1 MNKKITSICKI
12 CGEVI
17 FNDEKHR
24 CKYNDLKKELIR
36 YQNMHKI
43 QFNTLS
49 EAQEFIK
56 NNTWN
61 INDKEQI
68 KNLLLIIWNSIT
80 NQKFKI
86 KIDLGDDK

>member
-1 MNKKITSICKI
+1 M
-12 CGEVI
+12 
-17 FNDEKHR
+17 
-24 CKYNDLKKELIR
+24 Y
-36 YQNMHKI
+36 KI
-43 QFNTLS
+43 QFNKLC

-56 NNTWN
+56 KNTWN

>member
-68 KNLLLIIWNSIT
+68 KKLLLIIWNSIA

>member
-12 CGEVI
+12 CGQEI

-36 YQNMHKI
+36 YQNMYKI
-43 QFNTLS
+43 QFNKLC

-56 NNTWN
+56 KNTWN

>member
-1 MNKKITSICKI
+1 MNKKITSICTI
-12 CGEVI
+12 CGQEI
-17 FNDEKHR
+17 FNDEKHS

-36 YQNMHKI
+36 YQNMQEI
-43 QFNTLS
+43 QFNKLF

-68 KNLLLIIWNSIT
+68 KKLLLIIWNSIA

-86 KIDLGDDK
+86 KIDLGE

>member
-1 MNKKITSICKI
+1 MNKKITFICTI
-12 CGEVI
+12 CGQEI
-17 FNDEKHR
+17 FNDENHS

-36 YQNMHKI
+36 YQNMYKI
-43 QFNTLS
+43 QFNKLC

-56 NNTWN
+56 KNTWN

>member
-1 MNKKITSICKI
+1 MNKKITSICTI
-12 CGEVI
+12 CGQEI
-17 FNDEKHR
+17 FNDEKHS

-36 YQNMHKI
+36 YQNMQEI
-43 QFNTLS
+43 QFNKLF
-49 EAQEFIK
+49 EAQKFIK

-68 KNLLLIIWNSIT
+68 KKLLLIIWNSIA

-86 KIDLGDDK
+86 KIDLGE